1 MSREGYHRA
10 MRTRIRSHAGLIPSL
25 LLAAVPLAVAADVPP
40 PSPVGA
46 AVTEAVALIAPTQG
60 QKTGGIVRFRREG
73 ETVHVTGELT
83 GLTPN
88 AKHGFHVHE
97 FGDCS
102 APDGASAGGHFAP
115 EAHPHGAPDPAEH
128 HAGDLGNIE
137 ADATGQAK
145 VDVTVKGLGLATGER
160 ALVGRAVIVHAQ
172 PDDLTSQPAGNAG
185 ARVGCGVI
193 GVAKPGA

>member
-1 MSREGYHRA
+1 
-10 MRTRIRSHAGLIPSL
+10 MRTRGRRHLLIAGLT
-25 LLAAVPLAVAADVPP
+25 LAAVAAAGAADAPP

-46 AVTEAVALIAPTQG
+46 AVTDAVAVVAPTQG
-60 QKTGGIVRFRREG
+60 QAVRGTVRFHRQGDGVR
-73 ETVHVTGELT
+73 VTGELT

-115 EAHPHGAPDPAEH
+115 EGHPHGAPDPAQH
-128 HAGDLGNIE
+128 HAGDLGNVE
-137 ADATGQAK
+137 ADAAGRAT
-145 VDVTVKGLGLATGER
+145 VDVTVPGLTLATGDR
-160 ALVGRAVIVHAQ
+160 ALVGRTLIVHAQ
-172 PDDLTSQPAGNAG
+172 PDDLTTQPTGNSG

-193 GVAKPGA
+193 GVAKPGG